1 MRSLGTQ
8 STRLTVLA
16 LFFVSGMAA
25 LVYQVLWL
33 RELGLLF
40 GNTAEAAAVT
50 IAIFFAGVASGG
62 WYWGRRA
69 RRYRKPLI
77 AFGALELGVAATALL
92 FFLLS
97 DAYRVVYPGLHDAIA
112 HSTVLVNLLKLTLS
126 ALVLFPPAFLMGGT
140 FPLVAEHVIRQ
151 PDQMARQGSL
161 LYALNTLGGMTGAF
175 IAAFILPMA
184 LGFTGAYMLAISLD
198 LAVGLSAVLLGRRW
212 LVPEPQTDN
221 RNPAAERQQSAQA
234 LPLRPAWLWTL
245 AFVSGALTLAVEV
258 IWTRMYAQVLQNS
271 VYTYATV
278 LILFL
283 LSLGLGSVVAN
294 RLSARQLAPIP
305 VTVVLLVL
313 SGVAAMSSPWL
324 FQTLTEGMTY
334 LDGGESF
341 AGYMT
346 RVFITASI
354 VIVPAGILLGSL
366 LPWLL
371 SSVQS
376 WLPRPG
382 QAVGQLIAANTVGA
396 ILGALVGGFVLLNL
410 AGVWLSLQLIGIA
423 YGVLALATLWLHPMR
438 YQKPALAIVAGLVL
452 VAALPDFRSLQSIK
466 LFPGETL
473 LAERHGSHAHAAV
486 VERNGDRLIRVNNYY
501 RLGGTGAME
510 SERNQGRIPLM
521 LHPEPRDVF
530 FLGLGTGITAGAATP
545 FPVERIRICE
555 LLPEVID
562 LARNHFREPAQGL
575 FSDPRVNIL
584 AEDGR
589 NCLMAQ
595 PETYDVIISDLF
607 TPWKAGTGNL
617 YTQEHYRN
625 VRQRLNEGGL
635 FAQWLPLYQLSEGEF
650 AIIARTMK
658 TVFDQVVLWR
668 GDMYPEGPIVALV
681 GMEEGHHL
689 DPDAIIAHGRA
700 LADNEELPPEGVLA
714 ALLRFYV
721 GNASQAGWP
730 GSGPINTDNRPII
743 EYQAPQRQSQ
753 EDDQRFV
760 GMPLARFYEQLLE
773 RGPPADDPY
782 LARLDGSGHDYVQ
795 GGLSYYRYA
804 VLRNE
809 GHDEAASVFLEDFLA
824 RTPFEVA
831 PEPSADDRAPS
842 GMAD

>member
-1 MRSLGTQ
+1 MALSDKRSA
-8 STRLTVLA
+8 RLTVLV
-16 LFFVSGMAA
+16 LFFVSGVAA

-50 IAIFFAGVASGG
+50 IAIFFAGVATGG
-62 WYWGRRA
+62 WFWGRRA
-69 RRYRKPLI
+69 RGYKRPLI
-77 AFGALELGVAATALL
+77 AFGVLELGVAATALL

-112 HSTVLVNLLKLTLS
+112 DSAALVNLLKLALS
-126 ALVLFPPAFLMGGT
+126 SLVLFPPAFLMGGT

-184 LGFTGAYMLAISLD
+184 LGFTGAYMLAISMD
-198 LAVGLSAVLLGRRW
+198 LFVGLSAVVLGRSW
-212 LVPEPQTDN
+212 LLPEARTARTDPEPQKT
-221 RNPAAERQQSAQA
+221 QSASP
-234 LPLRPAWLWTL
+234 LPIRPLWLWAL
-245 AFVSGALTLAVEV
+245 AFLSGALTLAVEV
-258 IWTRMYAQVLQNS
+258 IWTRMFAQVLQNS

-283 LSLGLGSVVAN
+283 MALGLGSVVAN
-294 RLSARQLAPIP
+294 RLAARRLSPVP

-313 SGVAAMSSPWL
+313 SAVAATASPWL
-324 FQTLTEGMTY
+324 FHTLTEGMSY
-334 LDGGESF
+334 LEGGESF
-341 AGYMT
+341 TGYMA
-346 RVFITASI
+346 RVFLTAGV
-354 VIVPAGILLGSL
+354 VIVPAGVLLGSL

-396 ILGALVGGFVLLNL
+396 ILGALAGGFVLLNIL
-410 AGVWLSLQLIGIA
+410 GVWVSLQLIGLG
-423 YGVLALATLWLHPMR
+423 YLVLALITLALHPMR
-438 YQKPALAIVAGLVL
+438 QQKPSLAAVGVLLVL
-452 VAALPDFRSLQSIK
+452 ALIPDFRSLESIR
-466 LFPGETL
+466 LFPGEEL

-521 LHPEPRDVF
+521 LHPEPKDVF

-545 FPVERIRICE
+545 FPVEQIRICE

-562 LARNHFREPAQGL
+562 LAEGYFSEPAQGL
-575 FSDPRVNIL
+575 FEDPRVSIH

-617 YTQEHYRN
+617 YTGEHYRN

-635 FAQWLPLYQLSEGEF
+635 FAQWLPLYQLSEEEF
-650 AIIARTMK
+650 QIITRTMK
-658 TVFDQVVLWR
+658 EVFDQVVLWR
-668 GDMYPEGPIVALV
+668 GDMYPEGPIVALL
-681 GMEEGHHL
+681 GMEEDQKL
-689 DPDAIIAHGRA
+689 DPEAIIGHGRA
-700 LADNEELPPEGVLA
+700 LADNEDLPADGVLA
-714 ALLRFYV
+714 ALMRFYA
-721 GNASQAGWP
+721 GNPDYSDWP
-730 GSGPINTDNRPII
+730 GEGPVNTDNRPII
-743 EYQAPQRQSQ
+743 EYRAPQRQSQ
-753 EDDQRFV
+753 EDEQQFV

-773 RGPPADDPY
+773 SASPATDPY
-782 LARLDGSGHDYVQ
+782 LSRLDESGHDYVR

-804 VLRNE
+804 VLSHE
-809 GHDEAASVFLEDFLA
+809 GHEDAALVFLDDFLA

-831 PEPSADDRAPS
+831 PEPSADERAPS